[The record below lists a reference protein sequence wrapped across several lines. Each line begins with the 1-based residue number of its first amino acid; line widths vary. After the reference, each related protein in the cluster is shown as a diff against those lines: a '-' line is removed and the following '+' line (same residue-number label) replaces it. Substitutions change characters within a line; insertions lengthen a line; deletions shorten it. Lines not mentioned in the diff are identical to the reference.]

1 MLDLQNKIGYKF
13 KNTALLTEALTHSSY
28 ANEHKAQHI
37 KYNERLEF
45 LGDAVLSIVVS
56 DYIFKNCPDLPE
68 GELTKLR
75 ASLVCEKSLYEFA
88 KKINLGKYLVLSKG
102 ERNNGG
108 AERPSILSD
117 AFEALI
123 AAIYIDGGIEPVSK
137 HILNFVVPAIKNAKK
152 KRINDYKTT
161 LQEIIQKN
169 PGEQLEYVLVNE
181 SGPDHNKHFVV
192 EVHLNS
198 NVIGKGGGR
207 SKKEAE
213 QQAAREALEL
223 MGYSTQ

>member
-1 MLDLQNKIGYKF
+1 MTELEAIIGYRF
-13 KNTALLTEALTHSSY
+13 QNIELMHEAMTHSSY
-28 ANEHKAQHI
+28 ANEHKSQHI

-56 DYIFKNCPDLPE
+56 DYIFKNCPKLPE

-75 ASLVCEKSLYEFA
+75 ASLVCEQSLYEFA
-88 KKINLGKYLVLSKG
+88 KQINLGKFLRLSKG

-123 AAIYIDGGIEPVSK
+123 AAIYIDGGIQPASM
-137 HILNFVVPAIKNAKK
+137 HILSFVIPAIKNQKSP
-152 KRINDYKTT
+152 RIKDYKTT
-161 LQEIIQKN
+161 LQEIVQKN
-169 PGEQLEYVLVNE
+169 PGEKLEYVIVDE
-181 SGPDHNKHFVV
+181 QGPDHNKHFVV

-223 MGYSTQ
+223 MGY

>member
-1 MLDLQNKIGYKF
+1 MVELQNKIGYHF
-13 KNTALLTEALTHSSY
+13 KNSDLLTEALTHSSY

-56 DYIFKNCPDLPE
+56 DYIFKNCPELPE

-75 ASLVCEKSLYEFA
+75 ASLVCEKSLFEFA
-88 KKINLGKYLVLSKG
+88 KKIDLGKFLILSKG

-108 AERPSILSD
+108 ADRPSILSD

-123 AAIYIDGGIEPVSK
+123 AAIYIDGGFTPASK
-137 HILNFVVPAIKNAKK
+137 HILNFIVPAIKNSKK
-152 KRINDYKTT
+152 KKINDYKTT

-223 MGYSTQ
+223 MGY

>member
-1 MLDLQNKIGYKF
+1 MELEDKIGYHF
-13 KNTALLTEALTHSSY
+13 KNKELLNTALTHSSY
-28 ANEHKAQHI
+28 AKERKSQHI

-45 LGDAVLSIVVS
+45 LGDAVLSVIVS
-56 DYIFKNCPDLPE
+56 DYIFLHCPDLPE

-75 ASLVCEKSLYEFA
+75 ASLVCEKSLFEFA
-88 KKINLGKYLVLSKG
+88 KKIDLGSFLVLSKG
-102 ERNNGG
+102 ERKNGG
-108 AERPSILSD
+108 AERPSIVSD

-123 AAIYIDGGIEPVSK
+123 AAVYLDGGIEPATK
-137 HILNFVVPAIKNAKK
+137 HVLNFIIPAIKSSKK
-152 KRINDYKTT
+152 PQMKDYKTT

-169 PGEQLEYVLVNE
+169 PGERLEYVPVSE
-181 SGPDHNKHFVV
+181 SGPDHNKHFVF

-198 NVIGKGGGR
+198 NVIGRGGGK

-223 MGYSTQ
+223 MGY

>member
-1 MLDLQNKIGYKF
+1 MLDLQNKIGYRF
-13 KNTALLTEALTHSSY
+13 KNIALLTEALTHSSY

-56 DYIFKNCPDLPE
+56 DYIFKNCPELPE

-75 ASLVCEKSLYEFA
+75 ASLVCEKSLFEFA

-123 AAIYIDGGIEPVSK
+123 AAIYIDGGMEHASRYVLSFI
-137 HILNFVVPAIKNAKK
+137 VPAIKNAKK

-223 MGYSTQ
+223 MGY